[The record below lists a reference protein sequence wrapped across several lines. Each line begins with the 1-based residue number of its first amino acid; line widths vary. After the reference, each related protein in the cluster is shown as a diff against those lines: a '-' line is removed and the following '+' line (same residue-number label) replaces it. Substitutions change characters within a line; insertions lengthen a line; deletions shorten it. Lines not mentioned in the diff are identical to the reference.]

1 MKKILVS
8 LLLVFVASISLSQHL
23 YIFNG
28 FSIYSGEVV
37 FENGAAIIELPYGT
51 DIVPESLSVFGA
63 PERTEIRYLPADSL
77 KSLYEREIGEW
88 IKFLFDD
95 GRSEMLE
102 VVSEF
107 PVFRNSYG
115 ELLFNPKGSPVF
127 TGEYIPTG
135 QFLLKTQENYNG
147 HAKFAY
153 QTINNSWTAR
163 YSLSLEDFSMTGLMI
178 VDLGVEP
185 PSTITL
191 VSSTPGFGYSA
202 RESSSKM
209 ANASY
214 SISPTTSDAETR
226 LYDISVPLAR
236 GINYVSF
243 LSRVVQGE
251 KRLVFRAN
259 WEMSS
264 YTGVDIDVRI
274 KEVPVDL
281 PSGIID
287 IWSDSVYLGS
297 AGIENVAEGES
308 IALES
313 IAKSIEI
320 TGKKISETVKT
331 DSTYRY
337 IRNTYYV
344 RNLSEETSAVE
355 IEDYLGQNVDQISV
369 GNDEKFEYVK
379 TEGKWSAVIMVGP
392 DQIEEVEV
400 DYRVRYGN

>member
-8 LLLVFVASISLSQHL
+8 LMLVFLASISLSQQL
-23 YIFNG
+23 YIFSG

-37 FENGAAIIELPYGT
+37 FENGTAIIELPYGA

-63 PERTEIRYLPADSL
+63 PERTHIRYLPADSL
-77 KSLYEREIGEW
+77 KSLYEKQIGRW

-102 VVSEF
+102 VISDF

-115 ELLFNPKGSPVF
+115 EILVNPKGSPVF
-127 TGEYIPTG
+127 TGEYTPAG
-135 QFLLKTQENYNG
+135 QFLLETQENYNG
-147 HAKFAY
+147 HARFTY
-153 QTINNSWTAR
+153 QTTNNSWTAR
-163 YSLSLEDFSMTGLMI
+163 YSLSVDDFSMTGLMI

-191 VSSTPGFGYSA
+191 VSSNPEFGYSA

-214 SISPTTSDAETR
+214 SISPTTSGAETR
-226 LYDISVPLAR
+226 LYEISVPLSR
-236 GINYVSF
+236 GINYISF
-243 LSRVVQGE
+243 LSRFVEGE

-259 WEMSS
+259 WGASN
-264 YTGVDIDVRI
+264 YTGVDIDVRL
-274 KEVPVDL
+274 KEVPLDL

-297 AGIENVAEGES
+297 AGIGNIAEGENIS
-308 IALES
+308 LES
-313 IAKSIEI
+313 VAKSIEI
-320 TGKKISETVKT
+320 AGKKISETMKT

-344 RNLSEETSAVE
+344 RNLSEETSAVV
-355 IEDYLGQNVDQISV
+355 IEDYLGQNVDQI
-369 GNDEKFEYVK
+369 NMENNEKFEYVK
-379 TEGKWSAVIMVGP
+379 AEGKWSAVITVEP
-392 DQIEEVEV
+392 DQIAEVKV